1 MKMKNTLIV
10 IAGCSLI
17 VLAAP
22 GYAEMDS
29 SIARGGQLYDKWFAV
44 IGVDKPKETHPAW
57 PASPWRGA
65 SRRRRRSRPAACRGH
80 RSNSGHPGG

>member
-44 IGVDKPKETHPAW
+44 IDAEKPKDTHPAW
-57 PASPWRGA
+57 PASNTKKKGNA
-65 SRRRRRSRPAACRGH
+65 TH
-80 RSNSGHPGG
+80 RCKSCHG